1 MKIGIIQGRLSPPDD
16 GFQDCPVDWKREF
29 NLLGDLDLNHIE
41 WIVTRESF
49 DFNPIHTV
57 NLKKY
62 PISSVCADFM
72 VDENFLDVKYLDDY
86 FKPICDLVRKN
97 KIQCLTIPLLEKSSV
112 VDYDVRDEFANVI
125 YPYLCDYSD
134 IKFLIEAELGIDEL
148 KGLLLIS
155 ENLGITYDTGN
166 ITSFWLDHESYFES
180 FKDNIHQ
187 VHIKDR
193 VISPLATVVPGEGDT
208 DFSLIFDR
216 LKFINY
222 DGVYTLQTARENNG
236 DEVQTIKKHKQIIE
250 RFYDEKFV

>member
-112 VDYDVRDEFANVI
+112 VDYDVHDEFANVI

-166 ITSFWLDHESYFES
+166 ITSFGLDHESYIES